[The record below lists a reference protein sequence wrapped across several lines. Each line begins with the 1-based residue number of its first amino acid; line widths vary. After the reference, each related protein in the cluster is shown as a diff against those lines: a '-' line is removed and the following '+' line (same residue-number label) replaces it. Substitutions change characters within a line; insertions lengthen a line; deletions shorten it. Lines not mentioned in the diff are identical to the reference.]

1 MTITTSYSW
10 DKGPSTLLNV
20 ALGGVGSQFGPAV
33 AANLA
38 GDGYFTTWSDVNGNY
53 QVAGRIFDAGQTP
66 LTDEFTVNSF
76 ANLGSMQFDP
86 SVTRLA
92 GGKFVVTYTDFADDP
107 VAGDIRGRLYASDG
121 TALGSEFDIETTN
134 VSGDTESSVAA
145 LSNGGFVVTCTR
157 GNIGIRAG
165 VYDQNGNNVS
175 GSILVDPGAGQSA
188 TSVAGLSSGGFVA
201 VWQDNGSDEVYFR
214 RFQSNGIPLDAG
226 RVLIDTAGSMNHDIH
241 VAALADGGFAVA
253 YTDNG
258 WGIDG
263 TEITFRIFNADG
275 TTRTSFIRANN
286 ADFGGIEAGNQNRPT
301 ITTMGD
307 LIVVGWRDA
316 DSSSSYVQVF
326 DAQGHAVGDN
336 NFFRSQV
343 IEQELAGLANFQVA
357 DVWTS
362 SLSEEAGSGSSIRT
376 NVAEFMRTM
385 TGDGADDVIS
395 GINDG
400 LRERLVGGSGNDV
413 LKGGGGGDELWGGIG
428 VDMASYESASAG
440 VVASLA
446 DPSSNT
452 GDAAGDSYVSVEGMT
467 GSAFDDVLTGNS
479 GNNTLIGGAGNDT
492 LMGLSGDDDIDGGDG
507 NDMLVGGAGHD
518 RIDGGT
524 GDDTAAFALSFNAY
538 TVQDFGAKLLVL
550 GPAALN
556 HELTSIEHLQ
566 FADVTITPA
575 DVANDGDPLFDT
587 LYYLSRNPDVFQ
599 AGANA
604 REHYNSW
611 GWHEGRDPNALFDSS
626 GYLAANPDVAA
637 SGMNPLEHYHQI
649 GWQQG
654 RDPGA
659 NFDTTLYL
667 IHNPDVAAAGI
678 DPLAHYL
685 QFGYA
690 EGRQAYQAIGQNLVN
705 GFDAQYYLFHN
716 PDVAA
721 AGVDPLQHFQQFG
734 WHEGRNPNGLFD
746 TAGYLSH
753 YADVAAAGINPFEH
767 YMQFGWHEGRDP
779 STGFDTQNYL
789 AANPDVAA
797 AGVNALEHWLQHGI
811 YEGRTLGNDG
821 IWG

>member
-1 MTITTSYSW
+1 
-10 DKGPSTLLNV
+10 
-20 ALGGVGSQFGPAV
+20 
-33 AANLA
+33 
-38 GDGYFTTWSDVNGNY
+38 
-53 QVAGRIFDAGQTP
+53 
-66 LTDEFTVNSF
+66 
-76 ANLGSMQFDP
+76 
-86 SVTRLA
+86 
-92 GGKFVVTYTDFADDP
+92 
-107 VAGDIRGRLYASDG
+107 
-121 TALGSEFDIETTN
+121 
-134 VSGDTESSVAA
+134 
-145 LSNGGFVVTCTR
+145 
-157 GNIGIRAG
+157 
-165 VYDQNGNNVS
+165 
-175 GSILVDPGAGQSA
+175 
-188 TSVAGLSSGGFVA
+188 VAGLSSGGFVV
-201 VWQDNGSDEVYFR
+201 VWQDDGSDEVYFR
-214 RFQSNGIPLDAG
+214 RYQSDGSALDAD
-226 RVLIDTAGSMNHDIH
+226 RVLMDTAGAINQDIH
-241 VAALADGGFAVA
+241 VVGLNDGGFAVA

-263 TEITFRIFNADG
+263 TEITFRIYNADG

-286 ADFGGIEAGNQNRPT
+286 AAFGADEGGDQTRPT
-301 ITTMGD
+301 ITTIGD
-307 LIVVGWRDA
+307 LIVVGWRDV
-316 DSSSSYVQVF
+316 DSSSTRVQVF
-326 DAQGHAVGDN
+326 DAEGNAVGEN
-336 NFFRSQV
+336 YFFNSHV
-343 IEQELAGLANFQVA
+343 LEPEFAGLAHGAVA
-357 DVWTS
+357 NVWASNTS
-362 SLSEEAGSGSSIRT
+362 EGPGLGDSMRG
-376 NVAEFMRTM
+376 NVAQFTRIQM
-385 TGDGADDVIS
+385 GDAADDLMI
-395 GINDG
+395 GINDE
-400 LRERLVGGSGNDV
+400 LHERFFGGAGDDII
-413 LKGGGGGDELWGGIG
+413 KGGGGGDELWGGSGIDT
-428 VDMASYESASAG
+428 VSYESASAG
-440 VVASLA
+440 VTASLA
-446 DPSSNT
+446 NPAVNA
-452 GDAAGDSYVSVEGMT
+452 GQAAGDVYAQVEKLL
-467 GSAFDDVLTGNS
+467 GSAFND
-479 GNNTLIGGAGNDT
+479 TLIAATSTKGLDGGAGDDT
-492 LMGLSGDDDIDGGDG
+492 LVIGTARDVVIE
-507 NDMLVGGAGHD
+507 GGA
-518 RIDGGT
+518 
-524 GDDTAAFALSFNAY
+524 GDDTAVFSAGFNAY
-538 TVQDFGAKLLVL
+538 TVQDFGAKLVVT
-550 GPAALN
+550 GPDGYDKV
-556 HELTSIEHLQ
+556 LTSIEHLQ
-566 FADVTITPA
+566 FADAMISPA
-575 DVANDGDPLFDT
+575 DMANDGDPLFDT

-599 AGANA
+599 AGVNA
-604 REHYNSW
+604 RQHYNDW

-626 GYLAANPDVAA
+626 GYLAMNPDVAA

-659 NFDTTLYL
+659 DFDTTLYL